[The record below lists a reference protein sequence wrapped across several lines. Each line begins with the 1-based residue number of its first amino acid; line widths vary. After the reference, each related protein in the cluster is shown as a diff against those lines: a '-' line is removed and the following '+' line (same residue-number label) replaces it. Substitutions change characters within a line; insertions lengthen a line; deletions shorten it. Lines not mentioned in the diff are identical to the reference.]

1 MLYTVLLFMLIA
13 LLRRQ
18 PGRAM
23 CGEQSYVIKPGR
35 CQNRKL
41 ALLHIFYIVSETVKT
56 QHKGFYNNDIVLRL
70 HKSVTVVARHMPFHF
85 I

>member
-18 PGRAM
+18 PGRAR
-23 CGEQSYVIKPGR
+23 CDEQSYVIKPGR
-35 CQNRKL
+35 CQKRKL